1 LGRITGKT
9 KAVSM
14 LSRLQFISIF
24 YTAALLLFTVYW
36 ANYYPTYSRHTK
48 GEELFTALEVF
59 LLLSFFYFVVLQLSV
74 TLNNWVL
81 ALFLPIINGIVTFLI
96 TVVVL
101 WLGSFDGNPKEDILI
116 FGITYTLLNAAVG
129 MVLWRKTE

>member
-1 LGRITGKT
+1 
-9 KAVSM
+9 
-14 LSRLQFISIF
+14 
-24 YTAALLLFTVYW
+24 
-36 ANYYPTYSRHTK
+36 
-48 GEELFTALEVF
+48 
-59 LLLSFFYFVVLQLSV
+59 
-74 TLNNWVL
+74 
-81 ALFLPIINGIVTFLI
+81 LI

>member
-1 LGRITGKT
+1 
-9 KAVSM
+9 M
-14 LSRLQFISIF
+14 LSRLQVISIF
-24 YTAALLLFTVYW
+24 YSAALLLFTVYW
-36 ANYYPTYSRHTK
+36 ANYYPAYSGHTK

-74 TLNNWVL
+74 TRNNWVL
-81 ALFLPIINGIVTFLI
+81 ALFLPIINAIVTFLI

-129 MVLWRKTE
+129 LVLWNKN

>member
-1 LGRITGKT
+1 
-9 KAVSM
+9 M

-24 YTAALLLFTVYW
+24 YIAALLLFTVYW
-36 ANYYPTYSRHTK
+36 ANYYSTYSGHTK

-81 ALFLPIINGIVTFLI
+81 ALFLPIINAIVTFLI

-129 MVLWRKTE
+129 LVLWRKTE

>member
-1 LGRITGKT
+1 
-9 KAVSM
+9 M

-24 YTAALLLFTVYW
+24 YAAALMLFTVYW
-36 ANYYPTYSRHTK
+36 ANYYPTYSGHTK

-81 ALFLPIINGIVTFLI
+81 ALFLPIINAIVTFLI

-129 MVLWRKTE
+129 LVLWSKQSD